1 MKKTFLTVSGKTFR
15 SSGLKEMEEGDKW
28 WMEITVR
35 DGNRTLNKQT
45 NRKQKTIQYLQK
57 KKKKKQGKVNKVK

>member
-1 MKKTFLTVSGKTFR
+1 
-15 SSGLKEMEEGDKW
+15 
-28 WMEITVR
+28 MEITVR